1 MITIKLENEV
11 TDKIVIDALKDEYQM
26 VKTNIANIQSCMA
39 VKAVKSHILEDLEYD
54 KKLLKALKRVL
65 AYHMTHDE
73 YEAFIQE
80 TK

>member
-1 MITIKLENEV
+1 
-11 TDKIVIDALKDEYQM
+11 
-26 VKTNIANIQSCMA
+26 MA

-73 YEAFIQE
+73 YKVFIQE